1 MANRNDEDPG
11 ERTMVSMPVATPRA
25 ADVAGTR
32 ALLVVLSGP
41 AIGHT
46 YSIGP
51 EPVML
56 GRGEGSEVLI
66 PDPGIS
72 RQHARIELRGD
83 RFFVVDLGS
92 TNGTLVD
99 GARIKD
105 AEPLRDGNRIQL
117 GSRSIIKFSMMD
129 SLEAA
134 VQQRLNEAIH
144 ADGLTGARNRRYL
157 ETRLRD
163 EFAFAGRHNRPLC
176 LLMLDIDHFK
186 SVNDRYG
193 HPVGDLA
200 LKALAETLLKQ
211 VRQEDVVVRYG
222 GEEFLIL
229 ARGINHQQGRQF
241 GERIRACVQ
250 ALQIP
255 YGDGQILQLTVSIG
269 VASMRQ
275 GVDSDPAQIVG
286 RADAALYQA
295 KQGGRNRVEGAP

>member
-25 ADVAGTR
+25 AELAGSR

-163 EFAFAGRHNRPLC
+163 EFAFAVRHSRPLC

-186 SVNDRYG
+186 SINDRHG

-200 LKALAETLLKQ
+200 LKALSETLLKQ

-241 GERIRACVQ
+241 GERIRHCVEVM
-250 ALQIP
+250 QIP
-255 YGDGQILQLTVSIG
+255 YGDRQLLQLTVSIG
-269 VASMRQ
+269 VASLRQ
-275 GVDSDPAQIVG
+275 GADTDPAQIVG

-295 KQGGRNRVEGAP
+295 KQGGRNRVEGTP

>member
-1 MANRNDEDPG
+1 MANQNDDDPG
-11 ERTMVSMPVATPRA
+11 ERTMVSMPVATPKGL
-25 ADVAGTR
+25 DQGGTR

-51 EPVML
+51 DPVML

-72 RQHARIELRGD
+72 RQHARIEVRGD
-83 RFFVVDLGS
+83 RFYVVDLGS

-99 GARIKD
+99 GVRIRD

-134 VQQRLNEAIH
+134 VQQRLNDAIH

-157 ETRLRD
+157 DTRLRD
-163 EFAFAGRHNRPLC
+163 EFAFATRHNRPLC

-186 SVNDRYG
+186 SINDRYG
-193 HPVGDLA
+193 HPVGDVA
-200 LKALAETLLKQ
+200 LKTLAETLMRQ

-229 ARGINHQQGRQF
+229 ARGISQVQGKQF
-241 GERIRACVQ
+241 AERIRACVQ
-250 ALQIP
+250 ATDVPLA
-255 YGDGQILQLTVSIG
+255 DGKVLRLTVSVG
-269 VASMRQ
+269 VASLRL
-275 GVDSDPAQIVG
+275 GLDTEPAQIVA

-295 KQGGRNRVEGAP
+295 KQGGRNRVEGNA